1 MSTDKQDFAL
11 YYEAKNDKVRKRL
24 GIKAVFFWTT
34 ARKLSVAVSRC
45 IAAMDDAGY
54 DEEDFKKPVRVNL
67 PVVDDLPPEGVFD
80 TEFCNRYE
88 KGGQDGITMLPVSS
102 TSRDEKNK
110 TTNTNVNGEAAVTA
124 SNDNDEQSGAQPEN
138 AEKSKSPDSNDDCH
152 ECEIPVAT
160 LSLTHRFLHLYFF
173 GKEEDGKYRH
183 HATPEQRNTVIRM
196 EMDMED
202 SNLQSLLTA
211 VRSHPELDKLT
222 NHHLG
227 RLAESVS
234 RAFTHAATRRISPA
248 EFDKFISIWMKTD
261 YLDQGLLTK
270 EWAKGNY
277 VSEIN
282 RTPSGANAGG
292 GNLTDRGEGFVHDD
306 ASLARDVATGVLA
319 RSMDVDIYNL
329 HPAHAKR
336 IEEIIAEKK
345 PPFSVFRDKFIA
357 MPGGLDYS
365 RAIVVASVKEA
376 PIGIEVIPAHVTEY
390 LNRVLTETDHANP
403 DPMIVAIACGRS
415 SAPMPQRV
423 TEEGKQDDEEKP
435 QPSDAMADEQATAE
449 TMEPDTTEHHQDPQ
463 PMDAQSQVDAKY
475 EKLRAELHEARK
487 NIPPKNPVDA
497 DKVLA
502 ASRGEFVEGISDPN
516 DPKWVKGIET
526 RDSVNQNQQETEQ
539 NDQKAEQNSPNAL
552 QNEPETKQPEPV
564 AQQEAEKVCTA
575 CGQTG
580 GGNCPDCSAVM
591 GDATYQETF
600 DEENQV
606 EAQENDPEEM
616 EGAEHPHKED
626 TGGDQDHA
634 SDSETGEE
642 ADPLINMNG
651 HHEVTSTSRM
661 WHHLMIDLETMGANP
676 DAPIISIGAIFFDPQ
691 TGDIGPEFIKT
702 IDLETAGG
710 VIDRGTIKWWWK
722 QSREAQSAV
731 LVDEIPLDDAL
742 LQLREFID
750 ENSGE
755 FFVQVWGNGA
765 NFDNVILRRSYE
777 RQGIPCPWRYCNDRD
792 VRTIV
797 ELGKAIDF
805 DARTAIPFEGE
816 RHNALDDAR
825 YQAKYVS
832 AIWQNLIPSQ
842 ADF

>member
-1 MSTDKQDFAL
+1 MSTDKQDFSL

-24 GIKAVFFWTT
+24 GIKAGFFWTT

-54 DEEDFKKPVRVNL
+54 DEDDFKKPVRVNL

-102 TSRDEKNK
+102 TSRDGKNK
-110 TTNTNVNGEAAVTA
+110 TNNTNVNGEAAVTA

-138 AEKSKSPDSNDDCH
+138 AEKNKSKDSNDDCH
-152 ECEIPVAT
+152 ECETPVAT

-173 GKEEDGKYRH
+173 GKEEGGKYRH

-222 NHHLG
+222 NHHLS

-329 HPAHAKR
+329 HPAHVKR
-336 IEEIIAEKK
+336 IEEIIAENK
-345 PPFSVFRDKFIA
+345 PPFSVFFGKFIT
-357 MPGGLDYS
+357 MPGHKDYS

-376 PIGIEVIPAHVTEY
+376 PIGIEATPHRVTEY
-390 LNRVLTETDHANP
+390 LNRVLTETDHATP

-415 SAPMPQRV
+415 SAPMPQRI

-435 QPSDAMADEQATAE
+435 QPSGADEQATAE
-449 TMEPDTTEHHQDPQ
+449 TVEPDTTEHHQDTQ
-463 PMDAQSQVDAKY
+463 PLDAQSQIDTKY

-487 NIPPKNPVDA
+487 NILPKNPVDA

-502 ASRGEFVEGISDPN
+502 ASRGEFVKGISDPN

-539 NDQKAEQNSPNAL
+539 DGQKAEQNSQNAR
-552 QNEPETKQPEPV
+552 QNEPEAQPET
-564 AQQEAEKVCTA
+564 EKA
-575 CGQTG
+575 CDACDQTG
-580 GGNCPDCSAVM
+580 GGNCPDCGTVM
-591 GDATYQETF
+591 GNATYQKTF
-600 DEENQV
+600 NEENLD
-606 EAQENDPEEM
+606 EYQEKNPEKQESP
-616 EGAEHPHKED
+616 EHPCKENAD
-626 TGGDQDHA
+626 GDQHHD
-634 SDSETGEE
+634 SDNETGET
-642 ADPLINMNG
+642 ANSLITVNG
-651 HHEVTSTSRM
+651 HRKNPIM
-661 WHHLMIDLETMGANP
+661 RAWHHLMIDLETMGTGP
-676 DAPIISIGAIFFDPQ
+676 DAQIASIGAVFFDPQ
-691 TGDIGPEFIKT
+691 IGEMGPEFNKT
-702 IDLETAGG
+702 IDMKTGGGTVNISTIEWWLQQSSEARTA
-710 VIDRGTIKWWWK
+710 ILTDK
-722 QSREAQSAV
+722 
-731 LVDEIPLDDAL
+731 IPMDDAL
-742 LQLREFID
+742 LQFREFID

-765 NFDNVILRRSYE
+765 TFDNVILRRSYE
-777 RQGIPCPWRYCNDRD
+777 RQDIPCPWRHTNDRD

-797 ELGKAIDF
+797 ALGLVMDF
-805 DARTAIPFEGE
+805 DARNVIAFEDE
-816 RHNALDDAR
+816 RHNALHDAR

-832 AIWQNLIPSQ
+832 AIWQKLFPNQ

>member
-1 MSTDKQDFAL
+1 
-11 YYEAKNDKVRKRL
+11 
-24 GIKAVFFWTT
+24 GFFWAD

-54 DEEDFKKPVRVNL
+54 DEDDFKKPVRVNF
-67 PVVDDLPPEGVFD
+67 PVVNDLPPEGVFD

-88 KGGQDGITMLPVSS
+88 KGGEDGITMMAIPFN
-102 TSRDEKNK
+102 DNI
-110 TTNTNVNGEAAVTA
+110 NGEAAVTA

-138 AEKSKSPDSNDDCH
+138 AEKNKSQDSNDDCH

-173 GKEEDGKYRH
+173 GKEEGGKYRH

-222 NHHLG
+222 NHHLS

-292 GNLTDRGEGFVHDD
+292 GILTDRGEGFVHDLT
-306 ASLARDVATGVLA
+306 SLERDVATGVLA

-336 IEEIIAEKK
+336 IEEIIAENK

-390 LNRVLTETDHANP
+390 LNRVLTETDHATP

-423 TEEGKQDDEEKP
+423 TEEGKKDDEEKP

-449 TMEPDTTEHHQDPQ
+449 TVEPDTTEHHQDTQ
-463 PMDAQSQVDAKY
+463 PLDAQSQIDTKY

-487 NIPPKNPVDA
+487 NILPKNPVDA

-502 ASRGEFVEGISDPN
+502 ASRGEFVEWISDQN

-539 NDQKAEQNSPNAL
+539 NGQKAEQNSPNAL
-552 QNEPETKQPEPV
+552 QNEPEAQPET
-564 AQQEAEKVCTA
+564 EKACDS

-580 GGNCPDCSAVM
+580 GGNCPDCGAVM
-591 GDATYQETF
+591 GDATYQDTF
-600 DEENQV
+600 NEENLD
-606 EAQENDPEEM
+606 EYQEKNPEKQESP
-616 EGAEHPHKED
+616 EHPCKENAD
-626 TGGDQDHA
+626 GDQHHD
-634 SDSETGEE
+634 SDNETGET
-642 ADPLINMNG
+642 ANPLIKVNG
-651 HHEVTSTSRM
+651 HNEVTSTSRL
-661 WHHLMIDLETMGANP
+661 WHHLMIDLETMGKNP
-676 DAPIISIGAIFFDPQ
+676 DAPINAIAGKFFDPA
-691 TGDIGPEFIKT
+691 TGEMGPEFSKT

-710 VIDRGTIKWWWK
+710 VIDRGTIKWWLK
-722 QSREAQSAV
+722 QSREAQSAI
-731 LVDEIPLDDAL
+731 LTDEIPLDDAL
-742 LQLREFID
+742 LQFREFID

-765 NFDNVILRRSYE
+765 TFDNVILRRSYE
-777 RQGIPCPWRYCNDRD
+777 RQGIPCPWRYTNDRD
-792 VRTIV
+792 VRTMV
-797 ELGKAIDF
+797 ALGLVMDF
-805 DARTAIPFEGE
+805 DARTTIPFEGE
-816 RHNALDDAR
+816 RHNALHDAR

-832 AIWQNLIPSQ
+832 AIWQKLIPSQ